1 MEEKFASRM
10 DGLQASAIR
19 EILKFTADPSV
30 ISFAA
35 GNPAPEAFP
44 VDAIREITANILA
57 TNPIGAL
64 QYSITE
70 GYMPLRDAVK
80 ADLKKRHNIGTENDE
95 LIITAGAQQAIDL
108 TCKVLCDPGDAILC
122 ENPSFIGTLN
132 SFRSYQA
139 ELVGVEL
146 ESDGINIEKLES
158 AIRNHPNAKMLYVI
172 PNFQNPAGVTM
183 SLEKRKAVYEIC
195 LKNHIMILEDNP
207 YGELRYAGKDI
218 PTIKSMDTEGIVCYF
233 GSFSKVL
240 APGLRVG
247 YLCAPKEVA
256 QKVVIVKQVND
267 VHSNILAQMICNDF
281 MARYDFESHI
291 AGLREIYRKKSGLM
305 LDNMRRCLNPKVTWV
320 EPEGG
325 LFMWC
330 RLPDGVN
337 MMEFCKKA
345 VVNKV
350 AVVPGTAFM
359 PTEEDRTQCFRV
371 NYSTPTDEQI
381 VRGVEILGELT
392 HEII

>member
-1 MEEKFASRM
+1 MEEIFATRM
-10 DGLQASAIR
+10 GGLQASAIR

-64 QYSITE
+64 QYSVTE
-70 GYMPLRDAVK
+70 GYTPLRDTVK

-95 LIITAGAQQAIDL
+95 LIVTAGAQQAIDL

-132 SFRSYQA
+132 AFRSYQA
-139 ELVGVEL
+139 ELVGVEV
-146 ESDGINIEKLES
+146 ESDGINIEKLEN
-158 AIRNHPNAKMLYVI
+158 AIKTHPNAKMLYVI
-172 PNFQNPAGVTM
+172 PNFQNPSGVTM
-183 SLEKRKAVYEIC
+183 SLEKRKAVYDLC
-195 LKNHIMILEDNP
+195 LQNGLMILEDNP
-207 YGELRYAGKDI
+207 YGELRYAGKDV

-233 GSFSKVL
+233 GTFSKVL

-247 YLCAPKEVA
+247 YLCAPREVV

-267 VHSNILAQMICNDF
+267 VHSNILAQMICHDF
-281 MARYDFESHI
+281 MTKYDFTQHI
-291 AGLREIYRKKSGLM
+291 EGLREIYRKKSSLM

-330 RLPDGVN
+330 HLPDGVN

-350 AVVPGTAFM
+350 ALVPGTAFM
-359 PTEEDRTQCFRV
+359 PNEEDKTQCFRV

-381 VRGVEILGELT
+381 IRGVEILGELT
-392 HEII
+392 HEIL

>member
-1 MEEKFASRM
+1 MEEIFATRM
-10 DGLQASAIR
+10 GGLQASAIR

-64 QYSITE
+64 QYSVTE
-70 GYMPLRDAVK
+70 GYTPLRDTVK

-95 LIITAGAQQAIDL
+95 LIVTAGAQQAIDL

-132 SFRSYQA
+132 AFRSYQA
-139 ELVGVEL
+139 ELVGVEV
-146 ESDGINIEKLES
+146 ESDGINIEKLEN
-158 AIRNHPNAKMLYVI
+158 AIKTHPNAKMLYVI
-172 PNFQNPAGVTM
+172 PNFQNPSGVTM
-183 SLEKRKAVYEIC
+183 SLEKRKAVYDLC
-195 LKNHIMILEDNP
+195 LQNGLMILEDNP
-207 YGELRYAGKDI
+207 YGELRYAGKDV

-233 GSFSKVL
+233 GTFSKVL

-247 YLCAPKEVA
+247 YLCAPREVV

-267 VHSNILAQMICNDF
+267 VHSNILAQMICHDF
-281 MARYDFESHI
+281 MTKYDFTQHIES
-291 AGLREIYRKKSGLM
+291 LREIYRKKSSLM

-330 RLPDGVN
+330 HLPDGVN

-350 AVVPGTAFM
+350 ALVPGTAFM
-359 PTEEDRTQCFRV
+359 PNEEDKTQCFRV

-381 VRGVEILGELT
+381 IRGVEILGELT
-392 HEII
+392 HEIL